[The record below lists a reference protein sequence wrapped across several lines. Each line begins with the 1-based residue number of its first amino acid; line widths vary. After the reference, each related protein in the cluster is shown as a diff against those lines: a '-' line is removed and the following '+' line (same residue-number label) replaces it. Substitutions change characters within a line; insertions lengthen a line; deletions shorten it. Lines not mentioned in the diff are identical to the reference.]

1 MSHTAQEAKLDR
13 ELLRFED
20 MLELFLVDKDMFLED
35 LYRRLKQVTSLWR
48 SWRGQRLRDVPVTH
62 LVSTKQVKTAIRD
75 IRTWVNWSADVDM
88 PFSLSLSIG
97 REKGRYQSRVIQVRC
112 PWLWVGKKKL
122 KKLCSSLQGCA
133 PHDWVP
139 YSLHFA
145 HQEEAGH
152 KFMKNIC

>member
-62 LVSTKQVKTAIRD
+62 LVSTKQVKTVIRV
-75 IRTWVNWSADVDM
+75 IRTWVN
-88 PFSLSLSIG
+88 
-97 REKGRYQSRVIQVRC
+97 
-112 PWLWVGKKKL
+112 
-122 KKLCSSLQGCA
+122 
-133 PHDWVP
+133 
-139 YSLHFA
+139 
-145 HQEEAGH
+145 
-152 KFMKNIC
+152 

>member
-48 SWRGQRLRDVPVTH
+48 SWRGQRLRDVRVTH

-75 IRTWVNWSADVDM
+75 IRTWVN
-88 PFSLSLSIG
+88 
-97 REKGRYQSRVIQVRC
+97 
-112 PWLWVGKKKL
+112 
-122 KKLCSSLQGCA
+122 
-133 PHDWVP
+133 
-139 YSLHFA
+139 
-145 HQEEAGH
+145 
-152 KFMKNIC
+152 